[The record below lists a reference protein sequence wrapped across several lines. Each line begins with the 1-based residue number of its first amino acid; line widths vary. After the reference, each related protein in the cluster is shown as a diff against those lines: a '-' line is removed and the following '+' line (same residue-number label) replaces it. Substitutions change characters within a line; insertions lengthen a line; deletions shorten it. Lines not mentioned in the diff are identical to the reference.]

1 MVIDVFSNKEVK
13 ILMVDFVGFERTVKV
28 MSYAKGLANLSNNN
42 YLKAIAN
49 LDPRIEAA
57 KVEKI
62 KEFKNFG
69 ILGKVAEDMIL
80 LGNEDVMKE
89 NNIELQGDTKYKIFF
104 AINNRVEAVFRLD
117 ESSF

>member
-49 LDPRIEAA
+49 LDPRI
-57 KVEKI
+57 
-62 KEFKNFG
+62 
-69 ILGKVAEDMIL
+69 
-80 LGNEDVMKE
+80 
-89 NNIELQGDTKYKIFF
+89 
-104 AINNRVEAVFRLD
+104 
-117 ESSF
+117 